1 MSEEN
6 ALAGRV
12 AGLDADLERRSR
24 NLSPHADLPVVLE
37 PGSNVEYLAKAEH
50 DRVMA
55 ELAVIAR
62 GLGRFGR
69 PSEHDHRLALER
81 SLRPR

>member
-1 MSEEN
+1 MSEET

-12 AGLDADLERRSR
+12 AELDADLERRSR
-24 NLSPHADLPVVLE
+24 NLPHADLPVALG
-37 PGSNVEYLAKAEH
+37 PGSNVEYLSKAEH